1 MTDSRD
7 KKQLKFIEILLVVGG
22 IIGGLGYKSEN
33 SLVRTILA
41 LFLISSL
48 LYYSA
53 VYNQEKG
60 RIPAFFTSV
69 LFPVLITYPLISG
82 TPPISFWGGGRK
94 ILGYIIAAGLFY
106 VIFGI
111 LQEKS
116 GLVKL
121 KYRMYII
128 GIGIF
133 LTVLFLYGLD
143 HIPASG

>member
-7 KKQLKFIEILLVVGG
+7 KKQLKFIEILLIIGG

-33 SLVRTILA
+33 SLIRTILA

-48 LYYSA
+48 MYYSR
-53 VYNQEKG
+53 VYNQKKVG
-60 RIPAFFTSV
+60 TYAFYISV

-82 TPPISFWGGGRK
+82 TSPFLGGPYFRK

-106 VIFGI
+106 AIFGI

-116 GLVKL
+116 GQL
-121 KYRMYII
+121 KSRSYII
-128 GIGIF
+128 GMLF
-133 LTVLFLYGLD
+133 TVLSLIGLD
-143 HIPASG
+143 SIPANG